1 MLPAFLSQP
10 SLTRRLLLT
19 TLVPLVMAF
28 ALLLILLTMQLATA
42 AIRPRAEAKAP
53 ASPGC

>member
-28 ALLLILLTMQLATA
+28 DVTAGVILTH
-42 AIRPRAEAKAP
+42 
-53 ASPGC
+53 

>member
-42 AIRPRAEAKAP
+42 AIRPRAEVLVAN
-53 ASPGC
+53 